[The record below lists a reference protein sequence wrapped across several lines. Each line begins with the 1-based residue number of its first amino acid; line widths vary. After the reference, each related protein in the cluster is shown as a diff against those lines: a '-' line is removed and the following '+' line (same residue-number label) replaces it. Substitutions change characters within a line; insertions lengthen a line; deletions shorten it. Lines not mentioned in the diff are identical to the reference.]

1 MLLMFAHKKDIKQEW
16 LKGSDSENS
25 VNTLQ
30 TLGPC
35 DYEVS
40 VQGDPI

>member
-1 MLLMFAHKKDIKQEW
+1 MLLMFAYKKDITREW
-16 LKGSDSENS
+16 LKGSDSEDS
-25 VNTLQ
+25 VK

>member
-1 MLLMFAHKKDIKQEW
+1 MLLMFAYKKDIKREW
-16 LKGSDSENS
+16 LKGSGSENS
-25 VNTLQ
+25 VK

-40 VQGDPI
+40 VQGAPI